1 MFGRRFH
8 LFTLFGFPVRAD
20 VSWFFIAALFTG
32 SFAIQYLPHLEGFEG
47 LSATT
52 YWAMAIA
59 LALGLFGSVVLHEIA
74 HALAARHYR
83 LAIDGITLFIFGGV
97 AEMTDE
103 PPHPR
108 AELVVAVAGPAASL
122 AIGLGLGA
130 VWMAGPSEGIAVPL
144 AYVVGYL
151 AVMNLLL
158 VAFNLIPAFPLDGGR
173 VLRSILWDFGKDL
186 TRATRITSAIGSAF
200 GIFLILLGGVVFVA
214 GALVAGV
221 WSVLIGLFLRH
232 AARLSY
238 RRVLLRNALEGEPV
252 SRFMHQ
258 EPVTVPRAISIEDLV
273 REFVLR
279 YHSKMFPVV
288 DGERLVGCVT
298 TQQIRRLP
306 REEWP
311 RQTVGSIAESCS
323 PSWTVS
329 PTTDALEALTRMST
343 RGVSRLLVADGDR
356 LVGVLALTDLLRFF
370 SLKHELTSGR

>member
-8 LFTLFGFPVRAD
+8 LFTLFGFPIRAD
-20 VSWFFIAALFTG
+20 ISWFIIAALFAG
-32 SFAIQYLPHLEGFEG
+32 SYATQYLPDLYKG
-47 LSATT
+47 LPEST
-52 YWAMAIA
+52 YWAMAIT
-59 LALGLFGSVVLHEIA
+59 LTLGLFGSVVLHEVS

-83 LAIDGITLFIFGGV
+83 LAMEGITLFIFGGV

-108 AELVVAVAGPAASL
+108 AEFVVAVAGPAASL
-122 AIGLGLGA
+122 AIGAGLGA
-130 VWMAGPSEGIAVPL
+130 LWMAGPTLGLAVPL
-144 AYVVGYL
+144 LGVLGHL
-151 AVMNLLL
+151 AAMNLVL

-186 TRATRITSAIGSAF
+186 TRATRITSAIGSGF
-200 GIFLILLGGVVFVA
+200 GIVLILLGGVLFAA
-214 GALVAGV
+214 GAFVAGV
-221 WSVLIGLFLRH
+221 WNVLIGLFLRH

-258 EPVTVPRAISIEDLV
+258 QPVTVPRAISIDDLV

-279 YHSKMFPVV
+279 YRSKMFPVV

-306 REEWP
+306 REEWT
-311 RQTVGSIAESCS
+311 RQTVGSIAESCAS
-323 PSWTVS
+323 WWTVS
-329 PTTDALEALTRMST
+329 PSTDALEALTRMSS
-343 RGVSRLLVADGDR
+343 RGVSRLLVAEGDR
-356 LVGVLALTDLLRFF
+356 LVGVLALADLLRFF
-370 SLKHELTSGR
+370 TLKRELTSGR